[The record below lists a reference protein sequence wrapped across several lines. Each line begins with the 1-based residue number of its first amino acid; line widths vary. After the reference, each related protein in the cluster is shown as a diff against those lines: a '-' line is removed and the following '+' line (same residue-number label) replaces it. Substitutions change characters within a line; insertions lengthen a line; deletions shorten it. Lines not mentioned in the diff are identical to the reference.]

1 MVRNQTYRRK
11 KYEAKTDGDIMEK
24 RIDAYGDAMKQHYSV
39 DIVAE
44 GMTMTELLVS
54 KEEAAKTTVL
64 EPAGVPTSEIPFYLN
79 FLRESC
85 KTARNF
91 SSVTRDNK
99 VYSLILEYR
108 DKGLNIALL
117 YKLAAICGCY
127 PEGYGY
133 YM

>member
-1 MVRNQTYRRK
+1 MVRDQTYRRK
-11 KYEAKTDGDIMEK
+11 KYEAKTDGDISEK
-24 RIDAYGDAMKQHYSV
+24 RTDAYRDDMVSLQTSITV
-39 DIVAE
+39 
-44 GMTMTELLVS
+44 LLVQ
-54 KEEAAKTTVL
+54 KEEDAKTLVL

-79 FLRESC
+79 FMRQAC

-91 SSVTRDNK
+91 SSLTKDNK

-117 YKLAAICGCY
+117 YKLAALCGCY